1 MTLDIDFTRENITQF
16 LEGQSLKTNL
26 MLLPFY
32 AKKKVS
38 IMVPYLGRSQLLS
51 SILNIPETI
60 QIIIYTR
67 DKKGYLPNIKNEA
80 DPTISKLKS
89 KKNVSLYID
98 NKIHAKIWKID
109 DLVAIVHSMNGTFH
123 SENHNFEAGI
133 LTNNQK
139 VLKELGEYFQR
150 VEQEGEQIK

>member
-1 MTLDIDFTRENITQF
+1 MTLDIDFTKENIVQF
-16 LEGQSLKTNL
+16 LEGQPLKTNL

-32 AKKKVS
+32 AANEVS

-60 QIIIYTR
+60 KVNIYTR

-89 KKNVSLYID
+89 KKNVNIFID

-109 DLVAIVHSMNGTFH
+109 DKIAVVHSMNGTFH
-123 SENHNFEAGI
+123 SENQNFEAGI
-133 LTNNQK
+133 LTNNKTILQ
-139 VLKELGEYFQR
+139 EISQYFQR
-150 VEQEGEQIK
+150 VEEKAKKIK